1 MRLRPLGHSHKPW
14 RELQW
19 QTFPFGVAGSNSNGN
34 GVSKRGALV
43 VKPPTCLDG
52 GGLVG
57 ALTRFEQLQGLAE
70 VQRFHCCSEFVDLV
84 TSPVLNQ
91 TAFNLIEKIQCR

>member
-43 VKPPTCLDG
+43 VKPP
-52 GGLVG
+52 LVWMAVVQL
-57 ALTRFEQLQGLAE
+57 ALLLSSSSCKAWLKFSASIALA
-70 VQRFHCCSEFVDLV
+70 SLS
-84 TSPVLNQ
+84 T
-91 TAFNLIEKIQCR
+91 

>member
-43 VKPPTCLDG
+43 VKPP
-52 GGLVG
+52 LVWM
-57 ALTRFEQLQGLAE
+57 A
-70 VQRFHCCSEFVDLV
+70 VV
-84 TSPVLNQ
+84 
-91 TAFNLIEKIQCR
+91 